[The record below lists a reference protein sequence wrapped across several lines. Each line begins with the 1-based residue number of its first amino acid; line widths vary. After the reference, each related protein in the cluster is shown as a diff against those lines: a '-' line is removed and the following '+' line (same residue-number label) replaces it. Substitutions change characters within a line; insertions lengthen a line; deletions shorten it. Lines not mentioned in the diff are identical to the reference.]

1 MKVLIVDDEAYAVNA
16 LTNRIDWN
24 GFGFGTPFSARSMAQ
39 AQSVFLNEK
48 IDLLLCD
55 IEMPPTNGFALLRW
69 AQERFSGV
77 VCIFLSAHAEFEYAF
92 SLPATTNTLISG
104 RPCSWEAAIIFSNRW
119 IMTS

>member
-24 GFGFGTPFSARSMAQ
+24 GFGFGTPLSARSMAQ

-55 IEMPPTNGFALLRW
+55 IEMPQG
-69 AQERFSGV
+69 SGLDLFEWV
-77 VCIFLSAHAEFEYAF
+77 KAYYPRTECIFVTCHDEYSYLRAAMQLG
-92 SLPATTNTLISG
+92 SCDYILPA
-104 RPCSWEAAIIFSNRW
+104 RAVCFPAA
-119 IMTS
+119 

>member
-55 IEMPPTNGFALLRW
+55 IEMPQGSGLDLFEWVKAYYPQTEYFCYLPRRVLLP
-69 AQERFSGV
+69 QVG
-77 VCIFLSAHAEFEYAF
+77 HAAGKLRLY
-92 SLPATTNTLISG
+92 SQTGGL
-104 RPCSWEAAIIFSNRW
+104 
-119 IMTS
+119 

>member
-1 MKVLIVDDEAYAVNA
+1 MKVLIVDDEAYAVSFNESDD
-16 LTNRIDWN
+16 LERLRLWN
-24 GFGFGTPFSARSMAQ
+24 TVFRRSMAQ

-48 IDLLLCD
+48 ID
-55 IEMPPTNGFALLRW
+55 
-69 AQERFSGV
+69 RFCATLKCRKGRDW
-77 VCIFLSAHAEFEYAF
+77 IFLSGSRHIIPGRNAF